1 MLLGL
6 LLVWLGVEGIYLLA
20 DNVSPSALLAYCPP
34 SHTLTHRSD
43 NGCAPMLDEK
53 NEHKLC
59 RLFASLQR
67 SNTAKLDIEYQREEA
82 STEVRP

>member
-43 NGCAPMLDEK
+43 NGCAPMLLQEK
-53 NEHKLC
+53 MKHKLC
-59 RLFASLQR
+59 RLFACQR
-67 SNTAKLDIEYQREEA
+67 SDTAK
-82 STEVRP
+82 